1 MLAKILPDTLLFG
14 KRITHRHFTRT
25 LVQLIRDFDT
35 IGNVETPGTG
45 RDNRK
50 SRTRKRAGCL
60 ADTRPLPDLAW
71 RNRGFT

>member
-35 IGNVETPGTG
+35 IGNVATPGTG
-45 RDNRK
+45 RDNR
-50 SRTRKRAGCL
+50 
-60 ADTRPLPDLAW
+60 
-71 RNRGFT
+71 